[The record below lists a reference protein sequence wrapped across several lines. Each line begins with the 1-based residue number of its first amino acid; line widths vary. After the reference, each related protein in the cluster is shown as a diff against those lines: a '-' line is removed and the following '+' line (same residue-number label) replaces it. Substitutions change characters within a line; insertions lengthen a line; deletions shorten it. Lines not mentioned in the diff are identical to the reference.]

1 MAYGNSKQILLHDL
15 EKLSKT
21 EGISFQIRGD
31 KRFSPEELAH
41 EIREETE
48 IGKQHICMHMR
59 AMEMIN
65 YVEPIPVT
73 ITKRWWQ
80 FWK

>member
-1 MAYGNSKQILLHDL
+1 MAYGNSKQTLLHDL
-15 EKLSKT
+15 EKLSND
-21 EGISFQIRGD
+21 GVSFQIRG
-31 KRFSPEELAH
+31 KRVSPKELAH

-65 YVEPIPVT
+65 YVEPTPVT